1 MSSRWEGI
9 VASNFNGFWWIFGWK
24 LGRKMKPKP
33 NQKGNEDKMGNCNN
47 L

>member
-24 LGRKMKPKP
+24 LGRKMEPKP